1 MLSCLACKNVG
12 KPTENY
18 TPNDFT
24 FIFAGRNLQK
34 LIILRVEIVAQ
45 KNGDG
50 HFALIFTCRN
60 LQKVRST
67 RTSEVY
73 TSGKIVRKKQVKVGF
88 VYFRSPELFQSLQK

>member
-1 MLSCLACKNVG
+1 MFKTQKSQLLEVLTRKNEAKVELCIQKHG
-12 KPTENY
+12 LPTFLRAKWAEIL
-18 TPNDFT
+18 T
-24 FIFAGRNLQK
+24 FG
-34 LIILRVEIVAQ
+34 
-45 KNGDG
+45 G
-50 HFALIFTCRN
+50 FALIFTSRN